1 MLESTCWITMNL
13 SDPHARSLGASAD
26 HIKPRLSKLF
36 ISVSVWSSVPD
47 NQKCVKTVEI
57 DLNI

>member
-26 HIKPRLSKLF
+26 HIKPRLSKFF
-36 ISVSVWSSVPD
+36 ISVSVWSSVSLIIRD
-47 NQKCVKTVEI
+47 V
-57 DLNI
+57 